1 MDGFDSKKSGVLL
14 IAATNRRDV
23 LDPALLRSGR
33 LDRIVRMDVP
43 DLGGRLAVLD
53 VHAAGKIIPR
63 GQDSVSEDFPGGDAL
78 LRTTALLTPGYS
90 GADLANLLNEA
101 AILAVRRNKPVVELA
116 EVETAMEKVKV
127 GLPRA
132 PLPDSAPKRQLALVF
147 AARAVLQTDAP
158 HLFPDV
164 LQVSIAPRGTT
175 VARLDSLP
183 SERAWDRPGNETALV
198 WEERLHQLAVTLAG
212 RAAEEVLLGQ
222 GAASSV
228 TASELEEASASAA
241 VLVGITGLYRRRPG
255 AGTAPFHA
263 LALTPEELPKW
274 PGPVAEAFDAAVR
287 EVVDEA
293 FARASQAVTRLRPA
307 IEALASEL
315 LSADTVYGAR
325 VRSIVR
331 DSPQLPPA
339 WVPVLAARDP
349 VQVGPPPQAPGLAS
363 FALSAGPGRTGVA
376 SFARSLAAVWTLASF
391 AAEEDTAAP
400 PVMGLTTFDTGPGRS
415 GIAMFHGWEAARE
428 EPVAGVADSAQR
440 PGGLAAAAAAAA
452 ALAEQAQQA
461 AGKASAI
468 AAADAEAHAQ
478 AVQAAAAAAAAA
490 AEGRAAAAAEGQGFS
505 H

>member
-63 GQDSVSEDFPGGDAL
+63 GADSVSEDFPGGDAL

-132 PLPDSAPKRQLALVF
+132 PLPDSASKRQLALVF

-183 SERAWDRPGNETALV
+183 SEREWDRPGSEAALL
-198 WEERLHQLAVTLAG
+198 WDERLHQLAVSLAG

-222 GAASSV
+222 GAASTV
-228 TASELEEASASAA
+228 TAPELEDASAAAA
-241 VLVGITGLYRRRPG
+241 VLVGVTGLYRRRQGP
-255 AGTAPFHA
+255 GTAPFHA
-263 LALTPEELPKW
+263 LALDPDELGKW
-274 PGPVAEAFDAAVR
+274 PGPVADAFDAAVR

-293 FARASQAVTRLRPA
+293 FARASQAVARLRPA

-315 LSADTVYGAR
+315 QTTDTVYGAR

-331 DSPQLPPA
+331 DAPQLPSP
-339 WVPVLAARDP
+339 WVPVLAASDR
-349 VQVGPPPQAPGLAS
+349 QVGTPPQAPGLAS
-363 FALSAGPGRTGVA
+363 FALAAGPGRVGVA
-376 SFARSLAAVWTLASF
+376 SFGRQLAGVWTLASF
-391 AAEEDTAAP
+391 AAAQVEAASEQCH

-415 GIAMFHGWEAARE
+415 GIAMFHGWEAALGADTV
-428 EPVAGVADSAQR
+428 VAAGAAQAQT
-440 PGGLAAAAAAAA
+440 PLAAAAAAAA
-452 ALAEQAQQA
+452 TLAEQAKQA
-461 AGKASAI
+461 ADKASLI

-478 AVQAAAAAAAAA
+478 AAAAVAAV
-490 AEGRAAAAAEGQGFS
+490 AEGRAGGQT
-505 H
+505 

>member
-63 GQDSVSEDFPGGDAL
+63 GADSVSEDFPGGDAL

-132 PLPDSAPKRQLALVF
+132 PLPDSASKRQLALVF

-183 SERAWDRPGNETALV
+183 SEREWDRPGNEAALL
-198 WEERLHQLAVTLAG
+198 WDERLHQLAVSLAG

-222 GAASSV
+222 GAASTV
-228 TASELEEASASAA
+228 TAPELEGASAAAA
-241 VLVGITGLYRRRPG
+241 VLVGVTGLYRRRQGP
-255 AGTAPFHA
+255 GTAPFHA
-263 LALTPEELPKW
+263 LALDPNELGKW
-274 PGPVAEAFDAAVR
+274 PGPVADAFDAAVR

-293 FARASQAVTRLRPA
+293 FARASQAVARLRPA

-315 LSADTVYGAR
+315 LTTDTVYGAR

-331 DSPQLPPA
+331 DAPQLPSP
-339 WVPVLAARDP
+339 WVPVLAASDR
-349 VQVGPPPQAPGLAS
+349 QVGPPPQAPGLAS
-363 FALSAGPGRTGVA
+363 FSLAAGPGRMGVA
-376 SFARSLAAVWTLASF
+376 SFGRQLAGVWTLASF
-391 AAEEDTAAP
+391 AVAQEEAASEQCH

-415 GIAMFHGWEAARE
+415 GIAMFHGWEAARMDA
-428 EPVAGVADSAQR
+428 VVDAGGAEAAQR
-440 PGGLAAAAAAAA
+440 PLAAAAAAAA
-452 ALAEQAQQA
+452 ALAEQAKQA
-461 AGKASAI
+461 AEQASAI

-478 AVQAAAAAAAAA
+478 AVVQAAAAAAAV
-490 AEGRAAAAAEGQGFS
+490 AEGRLGGDT
-505 H
+505 